1 MVAQPREHAV
11 ALGRHARLA
20 RGLLDGLDGDEKVE
34 ALDDLLALERG
45 ERGRGK
51 DLRGV
56 AEDRPAAIALDDGG
70 VGLEHA
76 LSADVLLE
84 ARDAAGRD
92 RGFVLRGA
100 AEALVG
106 GDETRKSDDEARLA
120 QGQVRAVLGQEN

>member
-1 MVAQPREHAV
+1 MVPQPREHAI

-20 RGLLDGLDGDEKVE
+20 RGLLDGLDGDQEVE

-45 ERGRGK
+45 ERGRAD
-51 DLRGV
+51 DLAAV
-56 AEDRPAAIALDDGG
+56 VEDRTAAIALDDGG

-100 AEALVG
+100 AEQLVG
-106 GDETRKSDDEARLA
+106 DYDTR
-120 QGQVRAVLGQEN
+120 

>member
-1 MVAQPREHAV
+1 MLSP
-11 ALGRHARLA
+11 LGVDARLA
-20 RGLLDGLDGDEKVE
+20 RGLLDGLDRDEEVE

-45 ERGRGK
+45 ERGRAD
-51 DLRGV
+51 DLAAV
-56 AEDRPAAIALDDGG
+56 VEDRAAAIALDDGG

-100 AEALVG
+100 AEQLVG
-106 GDETRKSDDEARLA
+106 DDDTRKSDDEERLA
-120 QGQVRAVLGQEN
+120 QVQVRAVLGQA